1 MRTREE
7 TLGREKEI
15 ARGIFGEELK
25 SQSKIDRKIENG
37 KERGSIEVRII

>member
-15 ARGIFGEELK
+15 AGGIFGEELK

-37 KERGSIEVRII
+37 KERGSSEVRIF